1 MFVRNC
7 GKKSVSCVKVV
18 VFLMMVSPLFLSC
31 EKSEGPGGNGSISG
45 TVTEQFYNDDFSV
58 MVYEMPA
65 VDEDIFIVYGDQKEV
80 GDRVRTNHL
89 GQFRFKWLYPG
100 NYQVY
105 FMSADSTSVLEVD
118 VGKLYDVE
126 LERGE
131 DVNLGT
137 LEKLS
142 TLDFD
147 EGAAMIKGVVKV
159 IDYVDTSSW
168 PNLVIDKIY
177 YATEQEI
184 YLTYNKHTFY
194 DERIRSQ
201 EGGVFEFGELIPGD
215 YRVFLY
221 SDDMTGETDKVTLS
235 FDVTISGLEQVV
247 DLGEIVIEKR

>member
-1 MFVRNC
+1 MFIRN
-7 GKKSVSCVKVV
+7 GREGFVSCVKVV
-18 VFLMMVSPLFLSC
+18 VLLFMVYPLLQSC
-31 EKSEGPGGNGSISG
+31 EKSEGPGGNASISG
-45 TVTEQFYNDDFSV
+45 RVMEQFYNDDFSV

-65 VDEDIFIVYGDQKEV
+65 VDEDIFIVYGDQEEL

-89 GQFRFKWLYPG
+89 GQFRFRYLYPG

-105 FMSADSTSVLEVD
+105 FLSDDSSSVLDVR

-126 LERGE
+126 LGRGE
-131 DVNLGT
+131 EADLGT

-142 TLDFD
+142 RLDFD
-147 EGAAMIKGVVKV
+147 DGAARIRGVIKVV
-159 IDYVDTSSW
+159 DYVDTSSW

-177 YATEQEI
+177 YATEQEV
-184 YLTYNKHTFY
+184 YLTYNNHTFY

-201 EGGVFEFGELIPGD
+201 EGGVFEFGNLIPGA

-221 SDDMTGETDKVTLS
+221 SDDVTGETDKVTLT
-235 FDVTISGLEQVV
+235 FDVTITGLEQLV

>member
-1 MFVRNC
+1 
-7 GKKSVSCVKVV
+7 
-18 VFLMMVSPLFLSC
+18 MVSPLFLAC
-31 EKSEGPGGNGSISG
+31 EKSEGPGGKGSVSG

-89 GQFRFKWLYPG
+89 GQFRFRYLYPG
-100 NYQVY
+100 DYQVY
-105 FMSADSTSVLEVD
+105 FMSEDSASVLD
-118 VGKLYDVE
+118 MKAGKLYDVE

-131 DVNLGT
+131 EVDLGT

-142 TLDFD
+142 RLDFD
-147 EGAAMIKGVVKV
+147 DGAARIRGVIKVV
-159 IDYVDTSSW
+159 DYVDTSSW

-201 EGGVFEFGELIPGD
+201 EGGVFEFGDLIPGE

-221 SDDMTGETDKVTLS
+221 SDDVTGETDKVTLT
-235 FDVTISGLEQVV
+235 FDRTITGLEQVV

>member
-1 MFVRNC
+1 MFVRKC
-7 GKKSVSCVKVV
+7 RERFLSCVKVV
-18 VFLMMVSPLFLSC
+18 VVLFMVSPLFLAC
-31 EKSEGPGGNGSISG
+31 EKSEGPGGKGSVSG

-89 GQFRFKWLYPG
+89 GQFRFRYLYPG
-100 NYQVY
+100 DYQVY
-105 FMSADSTSVLEVD
+105 FMSEDSASVLD
-118 VGKLYDVE
+118 MKAGKLYDVE

-131 DVNLGT
+131 EVDLGT

-142 TLDFD
+142 RLDFD
-147 EGAAMIKGVVKV
+147 DGAARIRGVIKVV
-159 IDYVDTSSW
+159 DYVDTSSW

-201 EGGVFEFGELIPGD
+201 EGGVFEFGDLIPGE

-221 SDDMTGETDKVTLS
+221 SDDVTGETDKVTLT
-235 FDVTISGLEQVV
+235 FDRTITGLEQVV

>member
-1 MFVRNC
+1 
-7 GKKSVSCVKVV
+7 
-18 VFLMMVSPLFLSC
+18 
-31 EKSEGPGGNGSISG
+31 
-45 TVTEQFYNDDFSV
+45 VTEQFYNDDFSV

-65 VDEDIFIVYGDQKEV
+65 VDEDVFIVYGDQEEL

-89 GQFRFKWLYPG
+89 GQFRFRYLYPG
-100 NYQVY
+100 NYRVY
-105 FMSADSTSVLEVD
+105 FLSDDSSSVLDVR

-131 DVNLGT
+131 EVDLGT

-142 TLDFD
+142 RLDFD
-147 EGAAMIKGVVKV
+147 DGAARIRGVIKVV
-159 IDYVDTSSW
+159 DYVDASSW

-177 YATEQEI
+177 YATEQEV

-201 EGGVFEFGELIPGD
+201 EGGVFEFGNLIPGA

-221 SDDMTGETDKVTLS
+221 SDDVTGETDKVTLT
-235 FDVTISGLEQVV
+235 FDVTITGLEQLV